1 MKSYQPNDA
10 SCRSESEPKGAQEG
24 HSATRRRIAANA
36 RERKRMLGL
45 NSAFEQLRGVV
56 PRWGQDKKLS
66 KYETLQMAL
75 SYILALSRILTEPRG
90 RGAPQLR
97 LGQHIENQQP
107 EHGAHYTGNSSPRG
121 ERSECIYS
129 AYAYQCDGFYIS
141 G

>member
-10 SCRSESEPKGAQEG
+10 SCGSESEPKGTQDG
-24 HSATRRRIAANA
+24 HSTTRRRTAANA
-36 RERKRMLGL
+36 RERKRMQGL
-45 NSAFEQLRGVV
+45 NSAFEELRRVV

-90 RGAPQLR
+90 RGAPQLW
-97 LGQHIENQQP
+97 LGQDIETLQP

-121 ERSECIYS
+121 GRSDCIYS
-129 AYAYQCDGFYIS
+129 AYFNQCAGVSIS